1 MINCYIFLGLITGY
15 VILTLVIG
23 LWICRNELRSQDSGS
38 DVGLRDWRED
48 KRIRDELF
56 KER

>member
-15 VILTLVIG
+15 VALTLVIG
-23 LWICRNELRSQDSGS
+23 LWMCLHDLRRQDSGS